1 MLDEL
6 QSIKKH
12 QVADIIPITSVPSNN
27 NIIGTRWVFKVKAD
41 GRFKAR
47 CVVQGWK
54 QRHGYDCGSTFA
66 PVCRLESQRLLLA
79 IATAKNWPILA
90 LDIQTA
96 FLNGKLQETVFC
108 KQPPGFETSDPT
120 TGTPHV
126 MSLRRALYGLRQS
139 PAVWNSTINAEL
151 QKMGFTATASDPC
164 VYTRGA
170 HDGYVMLTLIVDDIL
185 LTGLSVSLLQHV
197 QDMLKNFFSISE
209 LGPVSYTHLTLPTI
223 YSV

>member
-1 MLDEL
+1 M
-6 QSIKKH
+6 
-12 QVADIIPITSVPSNN
+12 
-27 NIIGTRWVFKVKAD
+27 GFKVTAD

-66 PVCRLESQRLLLA
+66 PVCRLEGQRLLLA

-96 FLNGKLQETVFC
+96 FLNGKLKETVFC
-108 KQPPGFETSDPT
+108 KQPPGFETSDPK

-139 PAVWNSTINAEL
+139 PEYGTRRLMQNYRKWVSQPPRATHVSTQE
-151 QKMGFTATASDPC
+151 
-164 VYTRGA
+164 
-170 HDGYVMLTLIVDDIL
+170 
-185 LTGLSVSLLQHV
+185 GLMT
-197 QDMLKNFFSISE
+197 D
-209 LGPVSYTHLTLPTI
+209 T
-223 YSV
+223 